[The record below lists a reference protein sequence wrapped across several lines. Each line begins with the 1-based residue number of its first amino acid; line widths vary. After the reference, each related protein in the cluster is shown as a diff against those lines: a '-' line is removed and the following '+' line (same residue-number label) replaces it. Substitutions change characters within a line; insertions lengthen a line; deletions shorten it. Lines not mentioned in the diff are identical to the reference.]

1 MLLDAKKYQIDLL
14 IKTTEID
21 QIWAMYKDLGD
32 RESVEYIENKYKI
45 N

>member
-32 RESVEYIENKYKI
+32 LESVEYIENKYKI

>member
-21 QIWAMYKDLGD
+21 QIWIMYKDLGD
-32 RESVEYIENKYKI
+32 QESVEYIENKYKI
-45 N
+45 K